1 MYSVKKNYFAPKI
14 KLFGDFCCTQF
25 QTTLILRVLEFG
37 RESGAREPPA
47 SLINFSVMSKEFVMT
62 DSFRRELESLVENA
76 VSNAIEKQKAKSALM
91 RTEDVMKAY
100 GVSRTT
106 IWRLAKS
113 GTLHAIQG
121 RGRQQLYNAE
131 ECKRVLIKE
140 SAKAEN
146 K

>member
-47 SLINFSVMSKEFVMT
+47 SLINFSVMSKFVMT

-76 VSNAIEKQKAKSALM
+76 VTKAFEKQKAKSALM
-91 RTEDVMKAY
+91 RTEDVMNAY

-121 RGRQQLYNAE
+121 RGRQQLFNAA
-131 ECKRVLIKE
+131 ECKRVLARPIDK
-140 SAKAEN
+140 
-146 K
+146 

>member
-14 KLFGDFCCTQF
+14 KLFGDFFCTQF

-76 VSNAIEKQKAKSALM
+76 VSNAFEKQKTKSALLK
-91 RTEDVMKAY
+91 TEEVVQAY

-106 IWRLAKS
+106 LWRLAKA
-113 GTLHAIQG
+113 GTIHAIKG
-121 RGRQQLYNAE
+121 RGRQQLFNAE
-131 ECKRVLIKE
+131 ECKRVLARPIDK
-140 SAKAEN
+140 
-146 K
+146 